1 MAGSKTE
8 PIGTEH
14 LGQKNWDR
22 TAEKGQSRQV
32 GLTGQE
38 WKGRSGHDSKKGQ
51 LQQRQESWGMTDGIE
66 QLG

>member
-14 LGQKNWDR
+14 LGEKNWDR

-32 GLTGQE
+32 GLTGQSG
-38 WKGRSGHDSKKGQ
+38 KGGQVMTARKDSCNSDRRAGAGQ
-51 LQQRQESWGMTDGIE
+51 TG
-66 QLG
+66 